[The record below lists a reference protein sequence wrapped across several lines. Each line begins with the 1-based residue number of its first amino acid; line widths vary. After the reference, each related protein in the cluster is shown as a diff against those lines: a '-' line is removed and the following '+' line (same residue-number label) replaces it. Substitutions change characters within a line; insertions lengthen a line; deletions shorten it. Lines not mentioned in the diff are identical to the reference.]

1 LNRKEVILIMKILSN
16 KQYND
21 LINENKCTLDTYN
34 QDVTVLKLENKDYE
48 LKLDSIRNQL
58 IDIVQSSD
66 IKKDTIIKKIK
77 GVIRFIE
84 KGK

>member
-1 LNRKEVILIMKILSN
+1 MKILSN

-34 QDVTVLKLENKDYE
+34 QDVTVLKLDNKDYE

-66 IKKDTIIKKIK
+66 IKKDTIIAKLKEI
-77 GVIRFIE
+77 IRFIE

>member
-1 LNRKEVILIMKILSN
+1 MKILSN

-21 LINENKCTLDTYN
+21 LINENKCILDTYN
-34 QDVTVLKLENKDYE
+34 QDVEILMIENKDYE
-48 LKLDSIRNQL
+48 LKLDSIHNQL
-58 IDIVQSSD
+58 IDIVRAYD

>member
-1 LNRKEVILIMKILSN
+1 MKILSN

-34 QDVTVLKLENKDYE
+34 QDVTVLKLDNKDYE

-77 GVIRFIE
+77 GVIRFVE